1 MVTLPAG
8 PFGAVL
14 ADPPWRFRTWSE
26 TNQAKSASRHYQLM
40 EMADMEAMPVAE
52 VAADDCVLLMWAVNP
67 MLPQALRLIDAWG
80 FKLKTVAFT
89 WAKRSPRNTS
99 WHVGLGYWTRQNT
112 EQCLLA
118 TRGKPKRKP
127 TATSVQQLLVSPRRE
142 HSRKPDEQYKRIEA
156 LVDGPYL
163 ELFARQPWPG
173 WTAWGNQ
180 TDKFADPRTKP
191 ANDNDLPLF
200 ARSAA

>member
-1 MVTLPAG
+1 MIELPTVDG
-8 PFGAVL
+8 GFKCLL

-40 EMADMEAMPVAE
+40 EMDDMMAMPVSSI
-52 VAADDCVLLMWAVNP
+52 AAQDSVLLMWVVNP
-67 MLPQALRLIDAWG
+67 MLPHALQLIDAWG

-89 WAKRSPRNTS
+89 WAKRSPRDTS
-99 WHVGLGYWTRQNT
+99 WHMGLGYWTRQNT

-118 TRGKPKRKP
+118 TRGKPKRKA

-142 HSRKPDEQYKRIEA
+142 HSRKPDEQYERIER

-163 ELFARQPWPG
+163 ELFARQAWPN
-173 WTAWGNQ
+173 WRAWGNQ
-180 TDKFADPRTKP
+180 TDRFSD
-191 ANDNDLPLF
+191 NDNLPLF
-200 ARSAA
+200 RDVA